1 MCGCDSIISLL
12 CLGLPAIAYAVVFG
26 FLPRNATDLQSALTA
41 CMGGPFSQFGKC
53 MLGGNSTGGPSG
65 SALTVGRTWFII
77 VLLAL
82 AGLLLAIAVLVV
94 KCVLCCCAACC
105 PCICCC
111 FDYLFGIAI
120 GLAIPTVVDAGLY
133 LFCALKLGNAG
144 SNSSTF
150 LQALCT
156 YGGYGALSLGSAWLL
171 SLVLVLFLGNKSCGM
186 RALILILGS
195 IVAFTV
201 ITVLVATNAM
211 RIRYPTAPEMI
222 TVTEK
227 LYGMFLGALD
237 VVAYLGA
244 FFIAKPCFCC
254 GK

>member
-12 CLGLPAIAYAVVFG
+12 CLGVPAIAYAVVFG
-26 FLPRNATDLQSALTA
+26 FLPRNATKLQNALT
-41 CMGGPFSQFGKC
+41 KC
-53 MLGGNSTGGPSG
+53 LGGSPKDFGNCMIKENEVSK
-65 SALTVGRTWFII
+65 TWFII

-82 AGLLLAIAVLVV
+82 VAILLAIAVLII

-133 LFCALKLGNAG
+133 LFCAIKIG
-144 SNSSTF
+144 SMVQGSGQTPSRF
-150 LQALCT
+150 LMILCT
-156 YGGYGALSLGSAWLL
+156 YSGYGALSLGSAWLL
-171 SLVLVLFLGNKSCGM
+171 SLILVFFLGNKGCGL
-186 RALILILGS
+186 RSLILILGS

-201 ITVLVATNAM
+201 ITVLVVTNSM
-211 RIRYPTAPEMI
+211 LLRDSSAP
-222 TVTEK
+222 K
-227 LYGMFLGALD
+227 LDSFQKKLPGLFLGALE